1 MTMAIER
8 LVLILTLLVI
18 GALGYAM
25 PALTRPDLFFAVT
38 IAPEFRRTDAARRIK
53 RRYRTILVCA
63 TAAALA
69 LQLVPSLAFGGLLI
83 LPAGYLW
90 AIVDAHRRAR
100 PHAVSP
106 SSVREVDLAAP
117 REGLPGGPVLALA
130 PLASIGILAIWVAMH
145 WDRLPSR
152 LPLHWGFHG
161 ADRWVDTNF
170 TNVAGLLALFAAL
183 SLLPVGVAWGI
194 VEWSRRV
201 SSSLEGRTGERWFR
215 RRVAQLLV
223 VIGVLVSLSA
233 WFAFLQPAAIVMDIW
248 AAVLAIVTVGFTLS
262 LILAGQGGS
271 RQATP
276 DAVPA
281 GDRTPD
287 ACWKWGL
294 IYVNP
299 ADPLILVEK
308 RFGVGYTLNFGN
320 RWSWALLALVLA
332 PLAIGALLL
341 R

>member
-1 MTMAIER
+1 MAIER
-8 LVLILTLLVI
+8 LVLILILLLI
-18 GALGYAM
+18 GGLGYAM

-38 IAPEFRRTDAARRIK
+38 VAPEFRLTADARRIM
-53 RRYRTILVCA
+53 RRYRAILGCA

-69 LQLVPSLAFGGLLI
+69 LQFAPSLAFGGLLI

-100 PHAVSP
+100 PYAVKP
-106 SSVREVDLAAP
+106 SSVRQIDLAAP
-117 REGLPGGPVLALA
+117 REGLPGGPALALA
-130 PLASIGILAIWVAMH
+130 PVASFGGIAIWVALH
-145 WDRLPSR
+145 WHSLPPR

-170 TNVAGLLALFAAL
+170 TNVVGLLALFAAV

-194 VEWSRRV
+194 VYWSRRV
-201 SSSLEGRTGERWFR
+201 SSSVEGRASERWFR
-215 RRVAQLLV
+215 RRIAQLLV
-223 VIGVLVSLSA
+223 VIGVLVSLLA
-233 WFAFLQPAAIVMDIW
+233 WFAFLQPPAIVMDIW
-248 AAVLAIVTVGFTLS
+248 GAVLAIVILGFLVS
-262 LILAGQGGS
+262 LIRAGQGGS
-271 RQATP
+271 RQAAP
-276 DAVPA
+276 DAAPA

-294 IYVNP
+294 IYVNR
-299 ADPLILVEK
+299 ADPSILVEK

-320 RWSWALLALVLA
+320 RWTWALLALVLA
-332 PLAIGALLL
+332 PVAIGALFL